1 MNSPDP
7 FQPDAPNRHSR
18 RRWIQGAGSAAILPA
33 IPIATRAAESSD
45 EEGKVVRAG
54 FSLDENRIRL
64 YSPAIT
70 SPVRL
75 VFVADT
81 HLSRDDA
88 RGEAYR
94 EFSKRMAGGYQR
106 TKHFKTGA
114 DTDPETCFVETLGAA
129 SKEQADAVVLAGDL
143 FSFPSEAAVE
153 WVMTR
158 LGEAGLPWL
167 YTAGNHD
174 WHYEGMEGSSA
185 DLRTTWIQR
194 RLLPLYE
201 GRDAMGSVFA
211 ISGLK
216 VLVIDNSTYE
226 ISPEQLEFFRREAA
240 TGEPMVLCVHIP
252 LYAPGRPPGFGCGH
266 PGWGAA
272 VDKNHLI
279 ERRPIWPERHSAVT
293 MDFHREVFA
302 SANLLGV
309 FAGHIHQP
317 SVDVI
322 NGVPQVVTGANATGA
337 HLIVEVLPTTA
348 A

>member
-1 MNSPDP
+1 MNSQDP
-7 FQPDAPNRHSR
+7 FQSGALNRHSR
-18 RRWIQGAGSAAILPA
+18 RRWLQGAGSTAILSA
-33 IPIATRAAESSD
+33 IPIAHTADGSEK
-45 EEGKVVRAG
+45 EGKLMRVG
-54 FSLDENRIRL
+54 FSQDENRIRL
-64 YSPAIT
+64 YSPAVS
-70 SPVRL
+70 SPVKL

-88 RGEAYR
+88 RGESYR
-94 EFSKRMAGGYQR
+94 EYSERMAGAYRR

-114 DTDPETCFVETLGAA
+114 ETDPETCFVETLGAA
-129 SKEQADAVVLAGDL
+129 TKENADAMVLAGDI

-153 WVMTR
+153 WVMGR
-158 LGEAGLPWL
+158 LEEAGLPWL

-185 DLRTTWIQR
+185 DLRTTWTQR
-194 RLLPLYE
+194 RLFPLYE
-201 GRDAMGSVFA
+201 GRNAMRSVFT

-216 VLVIDNSTYE
+216 VLLVDNSTYE
-226 ISPEQLEFFRREAA
+226 VSPEQLEFFRSEAA
-240 TGEPMVLCVHIP
+240 SGEPMVLCVHIP

-266 PGWGAA
+266 PGWGAS

-322 NGVPQVVTGANATGA
+322 HGVPQVVSGANATGA